1 MFLIL
6 ITNVSSF
13 RIGEY
18 LGETR
23 YPPYA
28 DWKIK
33 RLDFLVKNRKMPS
46 FLSLI
51 PYITT
56 FILGIGSAFLYKY
69 LLDMKNL

>member
-1 MFLIL
+1 MNKLFSLL
-6 ITNVSSF
+6 RF
-13 RIGEY
+13 GEY

-46 FLSLI
+46 FLGLI

-56 FILGIGSAFLYKY
+56 FILGIGSVFLYKY
-69 LLDMKNL
+69 LLNMMNL